1 MTFEIMFNGVENGN
15 YKMKLCSCNPNYL
28 IELSVDSGS
37 FDTFLSALMVEV
49 PNDFRDIAYRYLIDC
64 ATKYFEDHPISEDEK
79 ERFFELLGEITEE
92 DYEDGE

>member
-1 MTFEIMFNGVENGN
+1 MTFEIMFNGVEDGN
-15 YKMKLCSCNPNYL
+15 YKMKLCDHESK
-28 IELSVDSGS
+28 IELSVDSWS

-64 ATKYFEDHPISEDEK
+64 ATKYFENHPISEEEK
-79 ERFFELLGEITEE
+79 ERFFELLNEITEE

>member
-15 YKMKLCSCNPNYL
+15 YKIKICNRKSK
-28 IELSVDSGS
+28 IELNVDSGS
-37 FDTFLSALMVEV
+37 FDKFLSALMVEV

-64 ATKYFEDHPISEDEK
+64 AIKYFENHPISEDEK

>member
-1 MTFEIMFNGVENGN
+1 MTFEIMFNGVEDGN
-15 YKMKLCSCNPNYL
+15 YKMKLCDHESK
-28 IELSVDSGS
+28 IELSVDSWS

-49 PNDFRDIAYRYLIDC
+49 PNDFRDIAHRYLIDC
-64 ATKYFEDHPISEDEK
+64 ATKYFENHPISEEEK